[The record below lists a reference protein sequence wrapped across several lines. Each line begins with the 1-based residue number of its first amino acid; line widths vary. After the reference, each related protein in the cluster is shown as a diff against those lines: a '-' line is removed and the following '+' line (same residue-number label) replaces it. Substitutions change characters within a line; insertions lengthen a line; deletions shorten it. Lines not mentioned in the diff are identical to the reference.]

1 MPIEEV
7 IGRVTA
13 EQPDLTPT
21 AVTVRSDPHAP
32 VAIAAGQ
39 RTIYADAYSGTIL
52 GEPTRNVRAL
62 ISELRAWHRWLA
74 IEGENRPIA
83 KAITGWSNFIFLF
96 IVLSGMYLWIPRRW
110 SWQSVG
116 AVVLFRGGL
125 SGKARDFNWHN
136 VIGIWSAVPLALVV
150 ATAMPISFPWAT
162 TLIYRAAGEEP
173 PRPNGPA
180 AAAPREGGA
189 AQAGRGGRPAEQ
201 GAPGTGR
208 GGAPREGNRE
218 RRPEAPILAGLNARW
233 ATAERQ
239 VADWKSINLR
249 LPTSADSP
257 LTFTI
262 DRGNGG
268 QPQYRSTLIMDGKTG
283 EVARW
288 ETFENQSLGRRLR
301 SWSRFTHTGEAF
313 GLFGQTIAG
322 LVSLG
327 AVVLVYTGLA
337 LAYRRFFGRKKS
349 AVESTREAA

>member
-7 IGRVTA
+7 IGRITV
-13 EQPDLTPT
+13 ERPDLTPT

-32 VAIAAGQ
+32 VAITAGQ
-39 RTIYADAYSGTIL
+39 RTVYLDAYSGAIL
-52 GEPTRNVRAL
+52 GEPTRSVRAMM
-62 ISELRAWHRWLA
+62 SELRAWHRWLA
-74 IEGENRPIA
+74 VEGENRPIA
-83 KAITGWSNFIFLF
+83 KAVTGWSNFIFLF
-96 IVLSGMYLWIPRRW
+96 IVVSGMYLWIPRRW
-110 SWQSVG
+110 GGQSVRS
-116 AVVLFRGGL
+116 VMLFRGGL

-162 TLIYRAAGEEP
+162 TLIYRAVGEEP

-180 AAAPREGGA
+180 A
-189 AQAGRGGRPAEQ
+189 
-201 GAPGTGR
+201 
-208 GGAPREGNRE
+208 GAPRDGNRE
-218 RRPEAPILAGLNARW
+218 RQSEAPVIAGLNARW

-239 VADWKSINLR
+239 VADWQSINLR
-249 LPTSADSP
+249 LPTSADNP
-257 LTFTI
+257 LTFAI

-268 QPQYRSTLIMDGKTG
+268 QPQYRSTLIVDGKTG

-288 ETFENQSLGRRLR
+288 EPFESQSPGRRLR

-327 AVVLVYTGLA
+327 AVVLVYTGLS
-337 LAYRRFFGRKKS
+337 LAYRRFFSRKNS
-349 AVESTREAA
+349 AVEPTRVAA